1 MYAYLDGAS
10 GDMAIV
16 RLTCGKGRPII
27 ECELR
32 LALRELQL
40 FVEGIDLFPVGEHF
54 LLLRGE
60 VRFVRHYTRQN
71 RQVRISWNQD
81 MTQRTR
87 I

>member
-54 LLLRGE
+54 LLL
-60 VRFVRHYTRQN
+60 
-71 RQVRISWNQD
+71 
-81 MTQRTR
+81 
-87 I
+87 